1 MRYDK
6 HSVDY
11 QVNMES
17 FLEMEECVPMTKPER
32 KAVRIWVRKGHE
44 LESNPWNYLDS
55 DGLLLNYLQAYR
67 LHYGYSSGPWD
78 YWKGPDTQTYW
89 DDSRKCFIPKEDFC

>member
-6 HSVDY
+6 NSIDY
-11 QVNMES
+11 QVNLEAL
-17 FLEMEECVPMTKPER
+17 LEMEECVPMTKPER
-32 KAVRIWVRKGHE
+32 DAIRTWVKKGYE

-55 DGLLLNYLQAYR
+55 DGTQLNYLQAYR
-67 LHYGYSSGPWD
+67 LYYGYSSGPWD

-89 DDSRKCFIPKEDFC
+89 DDTLKCFIPREDFC